1 MEYGSEFRQKQEDIE
16 KQVNLRCLKTDTG
29 KMAVELMQ
37 AQTKT
42 NELLKDLHHE
52 YDKNRQRVEG
62 RIEDM
67 TDKGRGR
74 TESIM
79 KLQTSL
85 DETNERIMQSRRNA
99 ANNSSRM
106 AMKEEIA
113 TGPSV
118 DKEFVDELDEEIKE
132 MHQEIKDV

>member
-1 MEYGSEFRQKQEDIE
+1 M
-16 KQVNLRCLKTDTG
+16 
-29 KMAVELMQ
+29 
-37 AQTKT
+37 
-42 NELLKDLHHE
+42 E

-62 RIEDM
+62 RIEDI

-99 ANNSSRM
+99 ANNSSRIG
-106 AMKEEIA
+106 MKEENT

-118 DKEFVDELDEEIKE
+118 DKELVDELDEEIKE